1 MLFFQLHKADAV
13 ARRVFARLDETVD
26 RAGEAMDYARSAPLI
41 KAWSDAQYAATAG
54 KSRGNVRGQHGRI
67 ASGVVSDI
75 VFDDTARTVEFA
87 IDVVDDG
94 EWEKI
99 EKGVYTGISPGGSA
113 LRFKDEAGKTRYAV
127 KALDHI
133 ALVDVPCLPTATFT
147 LLKADGSEE
156 QIPFAA
162 HAAATPDADL
172 IRALSGATTL
182 RAFGA
187 LVAPL
192 SAEALEKALGG
203 TAALGSDVKA
213 SLFSAAQRRE
223 MAAAGLA
230 MPDGSFPVS
239 DQQDLEA
246 GIAVLEKAAGDFPD
260 ARAHLVARAT
270 ALDLVDILPDEWGAA
285 TALQKGLGTVSR
297 LAELLDALTWLSK
310 SVVYEASEEADGS
323 SLPGRLTIWL
333 AQGAS
338 ILTDMA
344 TEETAEAVAML
355 QAAVAALPAVIVA
368 EVAEDGAGD
377 AGDADD
383 MEKSHALGGESL
395 TLLVKMAGDL
405 ATSRDELSKAHAV
418 AATARAETAGMKSE
432 LERLRAL
439 PAPGGPQL
447 RAIGRTGD
455 VDPVVLPAKAAAM
468 KQIEAMPPGIS
479 KAAAL
484 TRLAM
489 SGALPA
495 SHS

>member
-1 MLFFQLHKADAV
+1 MLFFQLHKADAA

-41 KAWSDAQYAATAG
+41 KAWSDAQFAATGG
-54 KSRGNVRGQHGRI
+54 KSWGNVRGQHGRV
-67 ASGVVSDI
+67 ASGVVSVI
-75 VFDDTARTVEFA
+75 AFDDTARTVEFA
-87 IDVVDDG
+87 IDVIDDG
-94 EWEKI
+94 EWEKV

-113 LRFKDEAGKTRYAV
+113 VRFKDDAGNTRYAV

-156 QIPFAA
+156 QIPFAS
-162 HAAATPDADL
+162 AAAAQPDVDL
-172 IRALSGATTL
+172 FKALAGATTL
-182 RAFGA
+182 RAYGA

-192 SAEALEKALGG
+192 AADVLEKALGG
-203 TAALGSDVKA
+203 VAAPGADVKA
-213 SLFSAAQRRE
+213 SLFSAAMRRE
-223 MAAAGLA
+223 MAATGIAL
-230 MPDGSFPVS
+230 PDGSFPVS
-239 DQQDLEA
+239 DQHDLEA
-246 GIAVLEKAAGDFPD
+246 GIAALEKAAGEFPD

-270 ALDLVDILPDEWGAA
+270 ALDLVDILPDGWAPASTLE
-285 TALQKGLGTVSR
+285 KGLGTVSR
-297 LAELLDALTWLSK
+297 LAELLDALTWLSR
-310 SVVYEASEEADGS
+310 SVVNEASEEADGS
-323 SLPGRLTIWL
+323 SLPGRLTVWL
-333 AQGAS
+333 AQGAA

-344 TEETAEAVAML
+344 TEETAEAIAML

-368 EVAEDGAGD
+368 EVAEDA

-383 MEKSHALGGESL
+383 MEKSLSLGGEGV

-405 ATSRDELSKAHAV
+405 ATSRDELSKANAV
-418 AATARAETAGMKSE
+418 AATARAEAAGMKSE
-432 LERLRAL
+432 LARLRAL

-447 RAIGRTGD
+447 RAIGRSED